1 MIRLAFRTSLARIG
15 KSSDSRFIDGFW
27 QEAVDDLYSRF
38 EYDSSYNPGQQAILA
53 ENKEAIYNYLF
64 QNGDEYD
71 PNNLLNF
78 LENLLGDAKY
88 AALSE
93 TWSTFSEELLD
104 AWDHA
109 TGGDGVGGKKFMGV
123 EYD

>member
-1 MIRLAFRTSLARIG
+1 MIRLAFRSSIGRIG

-53 ENKEAIYNYLF
+53 ENKEAVYNYLF
-64 QNGDEYD
+64 ENGEDYD
-71 PNNLLNF
+71 PSSLLNF
-78 LENLLGDAKY
+78 LENLLGDSKY

>member
-93 TWSTFSEELLD
+93 TWSTFSEESCYR
-104 AWDHA
+104 WRRSW
-109 TGGDGVGGKKFMGV
+109 GKEIYGSRV
-123 EYD
+123 